1 MDLSEFTY
9 DDTGAKRRFAVSAGL
24 GFDARFAT
32 FNHVKRLFPRK

>member
-24 GFDARFAT
+24 GFNAA
-32 FNHVKRLFPRK
+32 VCYV